1 MNRNK
6 TFFTL
11 RQAQGKLAPLL
22 AALLPK
28 KDAAAEPVATS
39 AAVLKKGEPV
49 ATKATSAAAPKK
61 GEPVATKAKGKK
73 GKKGKK
79 KR

>member
-1 MNRNK
+1 MLAHRGAATGRGVNRNK

-49 ATKATSAAAPKK
+49 ATKA
-61 GEPVATKAKGKK
+61 KGKK